1 MFRVLRIAS
10 LASLAGLVVPSTALA
25 EDARFSSASFEVHLA
40 VSLLGLLVAIVLLIE
55 ALAVRKLALGGA
67 VANKMGFVVL
77 AVVCLA
83 ASAIAEWATNFVV
96 DLSLE
101 QAQLASEVL
110 VIVAMALLAAYFSS
124 VGAGMRRYM
133 EALTHA
139 LHHPDPPTPHDSE
152 READRG

>member
-1 MFRVLRIAS
+1 MFRVLRITS

-25 EDARFSSASFEVHLA
+25 EGARFSSASFEVHL
-40 VSLLGLLVAIVLLIE
+40 VISLLGLLVAIVLLFE

-77 AVVCLA
+77 AVICLA

-124 VGAGMRRYM
+124 VGAGMRQYM
-133 EALTHA
+133 KALTQAVHA
-139 LHHPDPPTPHDSE
+139 ADTPTPSDSE
-152 READRG
+152 QEADRG